1 MTTHV
6 ELFEIIY
13 KIVNDKELAGKL
25 CKAIENYIDEKYE
38 EKSLK
43 KEVVLMEKLK
53 NELATKSD
61 IQLIK
66 KDIDLVRR
74 GLVIIAL
81 IIILANY
88 FKIIF

>member
-1 MTTHV
+1 MT
-6 ELFEIIY
+6 
-13 KIVNDKELAGKL
+13 K
-25 CKAIENYIDEKYE
+25 
-38 EKSLK
+38 
-43 KEVVLMEKLK
+43 
-53 NELATKSD
+53 LATKSD

-74 GLVIIAL
+74 DLIIIAL

>member
-1 MTTHV
+1 
-6 ELFEIIY
+6 
-13 KIVNDKELAGKL
+13 
-25 CKAIENYIDEKYE
+25 
-38 EKSLK
+38 
-43 KEVVLMEKLK
+43 MEKLK

-74 GLVIIAL
+74 DLIIIAL

-88 FKIIF
+88 APNIIAKILAVLK